1 MSGAELPL
9 AIVGAVAAV
18 DVAIKT
24 VIETC
29 SALHN
34 AEQEVRERGT
44 RLRSNCLAMKL
55 QLEILRQTRN
65 NFDEEG
71 QKVQD
76 EVLQILASKL
86 DATETKLKSLV
97 KCRSSALSSDAFSA
111 EFTMSKRE
119 RTKYATLKDRLDMAI
134 NEVESWQRLS
144 FNPLWFIT
152 LKSQTQQFDEDLE
165 HARKQNPGKGN
176 SMITEAIA
184 VRDPLQKASST
195 HVFLPPAKLDAAKI
209 IEIAFSSV
217 KLAQIEDRWR
227 LLDSVSGLSKRTI
240 RDLAVK
246 LKHAKPSTF
255 SLLTCFGA
263 VHDDKKNEACLVFR
277 TPEDMFDPETLRA
290 KMLARNLSHS
300 LSERF
305 RLAMQ
310 LARAVCSVHTFGMV
324 HKSIRPENIIVFR
337 DRESILGTAF
347 LLGFERLRREEDQTR
362 LTGDTDRVKN
372 LYRHPQ
378 RQGPKLRDPYVM
390 QHDIYS
396 LGVCLLEIGLWSS
409 FVEYTSPTSYPV
421 ISQSYKLGV
430 EGLDNTEYSEA
441 IKTKLL
447 ALARDNLPEKMG
459 TKYSRVVE
467 TCLTCLD
474 EGNEDFSDE
483 TEFQDE
489 DGILVAIRYIE
500 KRLTA
505 INLDRILEGLDRMH
519 ENGFAHRDLKPASIQ
534 WEAVERSDRR
544 HPSQSEAEQQYQDSS
559 TLQSQKRFSVT
570 ALQTL
575 KGHEKSIVCLAF
587 SPDGKVLVS
596 AGNEKT
602 IRLWDGRT
610 GTALQTLE
618 GHGSFITFSPDGK
631 VLVSGGYDKTVR
643 LWDGHTGTA
652 LQTLKGHETFIK
664 CIAFSPDGKVLGSAG
679 GDKTV
684 RLWDGYTGTALQ
696 TLKGHENCIKCVAF
710 SPDGK
715 VLASAGHDKTVRLW
729 TLSY

>member
-34 AEQEVRERGT
+34 AEKEVRERGT

-76 EVLQILASKL
+76 DVLQILASKL
-86 DATETKLKSLV
+86 DATETKLKSLA
-97 KCRSSALSSDAFSA
+97 KCRSSTLGSDAFSA

-134 NEVESWQRLS
+134 DEVESWQRLS

-176 SMITEAIA
+176 SMIKEAIA

-195 HVFLPPAKLDAAKI
+195 HVFLPPAKLNAAKI

-246 LKHAKPSTF
+246 LKHTKPSTF

-263 VHDDKKNEACLVFR
+263 VHDDKNNEACLVFR

-337 DRESILGTAF
+337 DRESILGTTF
-347 LLGFERLRREEDQTR
+347 LLGFERLRREEDRTR

-409 FVEYTSPTSYPV
+409 FVEYTNPTSDPV
-421 ISQSYKLGV
+421 ISQSYNLGV
-430 EGLDNTEYSEA
+430 EGLGNTEYSEA
-441 IKTKLL
+441 VKTKLL
-447 ALARDNLPEKMG
+447 ALARDILPEKMG

-500 KRLTA
+500 KGLTA
-505 INLDRILEGLDRMH
+505 INLDRLHDPYLHRTIREELEDTSGGRLDIGTGPWAWRIWAGAAAKMYLWKKSGHEAIAKFSHDRYYSWFVKSFGWYEDTTSIFITMEYCRHGDLHHYLADHGPVSATVAQHLTYQILEGLGRMH
-519 ENGFAHRDLKPASIQ
+519 ENGFAHRDLKPASRPPGEKWWIVL
-534 WEAVERSDRR
+534 ADFGIS
-544 HPSQSEAEQQYQDSS
+544 
-559 TLQSQKRFSVT
+559 KRGDEGNGPT
-570 ALQTL
+570 TMI
-575 KGHEKSIVCLAF
+575 KG
-587 SPDGKVLVS
+587 
-596 AGNEKT
+596 T
-602 IRLWDGRT
+602 DGRYV
-610 GTALQTLE
+610 GGRGDRIPDADWQAHILAMGVDELLQRAN
-618 GHGSFITFSPDGK
+618 IP
-631 VLVSGGYDKTVR
+631 
-643 LWDGHTGTA
+643 
-652 LQTLKGHETFIK
+652 I
-664 CIAFSPDGKVLGSAG
+664 GSAPIIYQ
-679 GDKTV
+679 K
-684 RLWDGYTGTALQ
+684 
-696 TLKGHENCIKCVAF
+696 
-710 SPDGK
+710 
-715 VLASAGHDKTVRLW
+715 
-729 TLSY
+729 